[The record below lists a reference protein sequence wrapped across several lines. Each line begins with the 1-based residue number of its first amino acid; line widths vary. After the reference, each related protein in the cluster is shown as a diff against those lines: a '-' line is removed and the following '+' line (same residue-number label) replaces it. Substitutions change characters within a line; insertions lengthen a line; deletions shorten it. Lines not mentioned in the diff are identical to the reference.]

1 MRPEEKFCP
10 ITKMTC
16 KGSECALFMYGAC
29 AVITLAEKAEDIA
42 QELYT
47 IRKDIER

>member
-16 KGSECALFMYGAC
+16 KGNECALWCYGDC
-29 AVITLAEKAEDIA
+29 AVLTLAEKAEDIA
-42 QELYT
+42 RELYT
-47 IRKDIER
+47 IRKDVER